1 MASFAK
7 RGKTWQYSFYH
18 NKKQYRKG
26 GYATKK
32 EAQVAAAEAEA
43 NLMKGIKPI
52 NRIIAFEDYF
62 EGWYKRY
69 KKSIITKST
78 LTHYEYTLTAI
89 KNYFGDKPMQD
100 ITRHDYQD
108 FLNDYGSTRSKET
121 VEKVHSHIKACVYDA
136 VEESLIRIEFTRK
149 AVLTGK
155 VPAKKESE
163 KHLNFKESERLL
175 KELYKRLDRGL
186 GYYLLL
192 LGLTS
197 GLRFGELVGLTRKD
211 FDFKNNT
218 INIDKTWG
226 YLSKMHIGFGPTK
239 NPQSVRK
246 IKMDKETMKVYKEL
260 FNTLPTNIYQLVFF
274 SAQSKYNVI
283 SNNNANKLLRNTL
296 TDLGIKNII
305 TVHGLRHTHAS
316 VSLYKK
322 SSIYYVSERLGHGD
336 IQTTMRDYAHVIKEL
351 REEDENNTISIFES
365 MAN

>member
-1 MASFAK
+1 MASFVK

-26 GYATKK
+26 GFTTKK
-32 EAQVAAAEAEA
+32 EAQIAAAEEEA

-52 NRIIAFEDYF
+52 NQVISFSDYF
-62 EGWYKRY
+62 ENWYQRY
-69 KKSIITKST
+69 KKNVITKST
-78 LTHYEYTLTAI
+78 LTHYEYTLVAI
-89 KNYFGDKPMQD
+89 KNYFNDKPMMN

-136 VEESLIRIEFTRK
+136 VEENIIRIEFTRK
-149 AVLTGK
+149 AVLTGSI
-155 VPAKKESE
+155 PAKKDSE
-163 KHLNFKESERLL
+163 KHLNFAESELLL

-186 GYYLLL
+186 GYHLLL

-211 FDFKNNT
+211 FDFENNT
-218 INIDKTWG
+218 LNIDKTWG
-226 YLSKMHIGFGPTK
+226 YLSKMQEGFGPTK
-239 NPQSVRK
+239 NPQSVRR
-246 IKMDKETMKVYKEL
+246 IKMDKETMNVFEKL
-260 FNTLPTNIYQLVFF
+260 FDKLPTNIHRLVFF
-274 SAQSKYNVI
+274 SAQSKYKVI
-283 SNNNANKLLRNTL
+283 ANGTANKLLRNTL
-296 TDLGIKNII
+296 LDLGIINTI

-316 VSLYKK
+316 VALYKK

-351 REEDENNTISIFES
+351 REEDEKNTISIFEK
-365 MAN
+365 MVQ